1 MLLCSKSQSVHSP
14 QTCLTGLHQVSSS
27 AGLNGRPKKLFG
39 PFPSISRQLASSA
52 AALTELSVKVGKACR
67 ASELFSAVENTIQI
81 ILGLPLAHGR
91 TSMSA
96 FCQHS
101 VGHAVCPQ
109 LRTYHRL
116 FSRLHRTH
124 RIRKTCIHLP
134 SSRLQALKP
143 VSKNNWH
150 RAYCMPPPSES
161 QPTAG

>member
-1 MLLCSKSQSVHSP
+1 MVLRSKIQGVHSL

-27 AGLNGRPKKLFG
+27 AGLNGRPKNLFG
-39 PFPSISRQLASSA
+39 PFPRISGQLASSA

-67 ASELFSAVENTIQI
+67 ASEVFSAVEI
-81 ILGLPLAHGR
+81 ILDLHLAHGR

-96 FCQHS
+96 FCQNS

-124 RIRKTCIHLP
+124 RIRKTCVYLP

-143 VSKNNWH
+143 VSKDNWH